1 MTEYKPSFK
10 KREVIVRLP
19 KKDFSLGAEN
29 KEITAKVEYVGKKAE
44 NYKQGDT
51 IIFNQ
56 SVGSPLKF
64 LGEDYWKI
72 ENEDYI
78 ICQLETDESL

>member
-1 MTEYKPSFK
+1 MKEYSFK
-10 KREVIVRLP
+10 KREVIVRIP

-29 KEITAKVEYVGKKAE
+29 KEITAKVEYVGAKTE
-44 NYKQGDT
+44 NYKAGDT

-56 SVGSPLKF
+56 TVGANLKF

-78 ICQLETDESL
+78 ICQIVTNESL